1 MNSSAFLV
9 SRKAARV
16 STLLLFGEL
25 FLDDALGE
33 LDPSSVLGPLGLPYL
48 SRLVEKIQV
57 LSAIEPLLPFR
68 PRPEQSEAPR
78 VKSSLQ
84 IGHQLQRR
92 RGQHAFLPCMWRR
105 GDLYNR
111 RAKGESSSF
120 LASDQWL
127 ERRAFEASAAWR
139 SNRKYAAPTSI
150 ASRIFA
156 AEEPWFACVPGAS
169 LPTTARRRVHRA
181 CAPPVLCFRPMI
193 AKGLR
198 PILNVSDIRASFVWF
213 EKLGWKKLWHWGN
226 PPTFGAVGS
235 GKCEIFLC
243 LGGQGGRGKGANQT
257 TFGPG
262 GDEAA
267 DQGVWMSRSVED
279 VDEVH
284 RESVAAGLEIA
295 SPPTDMP

>member
-105 GDLYNR
+105 GDLSNR

-127 ERRAFEASAAWR
+127 ERRAGIRCLKIQSKICR
-139 SNRKYAAPTSI
+139 PNLNSKPHL
-150 ASRIFA
+150 
-156 AEEPWFACVPGAS
+156 C
-169 LPTTARRRVHRA
+169 RRRAVVCVRA
-181 CAPPVLCFRPMI
+181 GRFPSYYRSSAGSPSMRTSCAMLSPHDR
-193 AKGLR
+193 KG
-198 PILNVSDIRASFVWF
+198 P
-213 EKLGWKKLWHWGN
+213 
-226 PPTFGAVGS
+226 
-235 GKCEIFLC
+235 
-243 LGGQGGRGKGANQT
+243 
-257 TFGPG
+257 
-262 GDEAA
+262 
-267 DQGVWMSRSVED
+267 
-279 VDEVH
+279 
-284 RESVAAGLEIA
+284 
-295 SPPTDMP
+295 